1 MPADMN
7 LDLERTVRPGL
18 DILSSEIL
26 IALKKRSR
34 FPQNEEIYLPG
45 LVRGEEGHSLLQYE
59 LRRTEE
65 LHAELG
71 RYTYANQES
80 FTEVTRAPLII
91 LREAP
96 PSPVIPFR
104 SGFGDRVKA
113 EYQGWIRRDL
123 APGSDSNTWG
133 ETVTADVAALMSIFE
148 RITMGKYVA
157 ECKFRENEAR
167 VRDTHGEE
175 AALRE
180 MIVHPER
187 EAAVIDRAKALAD
200 RYEFPSDQAEWF
212 FRWMIDLT
220 VELQISYLRA
230 RISD

>member
-1 MPADMN
+1 MN

-34 FPQNEEIYLPG
+34 FPQNPEIYAPG
-45 LVRGEEGHSLLQYE
+45 LVRGEEGQSLLQYE

-91 LREAP
+91 LREPP

-104 SGFGDRVKA
+104 SGLGGRVMA
-113 EYQGWIRRDL
+113 EYQAWIRRYL
-123 APGSDSNTWG
+123 PGGSDSNSWG

-157 ECKFRENEAR
+157 ECKFRENEEK
-167 VRDTHGEE
+167 VRESRGDE
-175 AALRE
+175 AALRA
-180 MIVHPER
+180 MIVHPGR
-187 EAAVIDRAKALAD
+187 EAAVIDRARALAE
-200 RYEFPSDQAEWF
+200 RYEFPGQQAEWF
-212 FRWMIDLT
+212 FRWMIGLT
-220 VELQISYLRA
+220 VELQVDYLRA
-230 RISD
+230 RIRG